1 VSVLSLPRRRVPLE
15 TARRLA
21 GQLDRPQPAD
31 DRARR
36 RLAEVASRGGT
47 WAMVVPVVLVNTFAG
62 IGQTLWA
69 MDHISPALGV
79 PAVLTAVGFAATL
92 ESIAVYL
99 AYQAHRALMAGD
111 AALRLRVASYAAAGT
126 VGALNYSHWSADWQ
140 PTAVAI
146 TYTGFSV
153 ISPWLWSIQSRSM
166 HRAELRAEDLIDPR
180 TVRFS
185 MARWT
190 LYPVRTF
197 TAFRAAVWAG
207 VVDPAVAI
215 RLADRVDPVRSIDP
229 DPGVS
234 IEAGHPDRID
244 PDIESAAVPD
254 RVRIEASI
262 ESIQSAADRPAGPPV
277 IEAPKSIGSTPI
289 PAGRSTRKKPTRQ
302 PRTVDQL
309 AVELAAEIESGGLD
323 LAPSAEAIRRRLKCA
338 PATARELRDR
348 LASGDAPAG
357 SAPVLEVTDDAPS
370 ATQEGTLTP

>member
-1 VSVLSLPRRRVPLE
+1 MSVLSLPRRRVPLE

-21 GQLDRPQPAD
+21 RRLDRTASAP
-31 DRARR
+31 DRAPRR

-47 WAMVVPVVLVNTFAG
+47 WALVVPVVLVNTFAG

-69 MDHISPALGV
+69 MDHISPALGGYPV
-79 PAVLTAVGFAATL
+79 VTAVGFAATL

-126 VGALNYSHWSADWQ
+126 VGALNYSHWSADWS

-234 IEAGHPDRID
+234 IEA
-244 PDIESAAVPD
+244 
-254 RVRIEASI
+254 SI
-262 ESIQSAADRPAGPPV
+262 ESIQSAADRPVGPPV
-277 IEAPKSIGSTPI
+277 IEAPKSIGSTPT
-289 PAGRSTRKKPTRQ
+289 PAGRSTRRRPTRQ
-302 PRTVDQL
+302 PRTVDEL

-323 LAPSAEAIRRRLKCA
+323 PAPSAEAIRRRLKCA

-348 LASGDAPAG
+348 LASGDGPTG
-357 SAPVLEVTDDAPS
+357 PVPVLEVADDVPS
-370 ATQEGTLTP
+370 ATQEGTLTT